1 MFNPYEPEIAKGVGV
16 ELPHPSY
23 TRLIIKAAS
32 EGLESVSQSGLA
44 FSKVE
49 LMLLDLRQPG
59 ELSGGLVEV
68 TQHERSGEV
77 MQAMDCI
84 NALSE
89 KGTVRSAI
97 APAEPI

>member
-1 MFNPYEPEIAKGVGV
+1 
-16 ELPHPSY
+16 
-23 TRLIIKAAS
+23 
-32 EGLESVSQSGLA
+32 
-44 FSKVE
+44 
-49 LMLLDLRQPG
+49 MLLDLRQPG

-89 KGTVRSAI
+89 KGTVRSVI